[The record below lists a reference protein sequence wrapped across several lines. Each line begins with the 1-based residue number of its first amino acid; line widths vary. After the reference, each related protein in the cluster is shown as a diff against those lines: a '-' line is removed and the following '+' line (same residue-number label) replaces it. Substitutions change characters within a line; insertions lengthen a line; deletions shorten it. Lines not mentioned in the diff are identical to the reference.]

1 MLQEMFYKYFIIVKK
16 LRPDI
21 VFIMCGDFRQLPP
34 VMDRVGI
41 VDYKN
46 SVALNELCDANRLQL
61 SKCRRS
67 DDVLFNMCKEDN
79 IMSLTKSDF
88 KNEFKS
94 KHISF
99 TNMKRRQVNT
109 MMMDMTE
116 KKIHKTCSEKKV
128 KIIRALELKAHPND
142 PNSQDV
148 KLFVGTPVI
157 ARVNNKSLEFVNN
170 EEYTIT
176 KITDDEI
183 YLTNSTAS
191 ITIDISKFQKLFYVA
206 YCITTH
212 KSQGMSIN
220 GPYTIH
226 EFEKYSPEM
235 RYVALSRSTKLEYI
249 NVI

>member
-1 MLQEMFYKYFIIVKK
+1 
-16 LRPDI
+16 
-21 VFIMCGDFRQLPP
+21 
-34 VMDRVGI
+34 
-41 VDYKN
+41 
-46 SVALNELCDANRLQL
+46 
-61 SKCRRS
+61 
-67 DDVLFNMCKEDN
+67 MCKEDN

-88 KNEFKS
+88 NNEFKS

-157 ARVNNKSLEFVNN
+157 ARMNNKSLEFVNN

-176 KITDDEI
+176 KIIDDEI
-183 YLTNSTAS
+183 HLKNDTAS
-191 ITIDISKFQKLFYVA
+191 IIIDVSKFQKLFYVA

-249 NVI
+249 NVV